1 MILSN
6 INILYLDGKEFKN
19 VNELFDKGEGLGL
32 GYSVNTITKLSLD
45 ESEELLYLEF
55 TVNTQTFTKNYKVE
69 IQKALSESNVKGMIE
84 EGDLYYSLIKKR
96 LEIWLPLA
104 SRYLEFGLK
113 VENCDTVNLLVIKGY
128 SPGGYKR

>member
-19 VNELFDKGEGLGL
+19 VNELFNKGEGLGL
-32 GYSVNTITKLSLD
+32 GYSVNAITKLSLD
-45 ESEELLYLEF
+45 EFEELLYLEF

-69 IQKALSESNVKGMIE
+69 IQKALSESNVRGMIE

-113 VENCDTVNLLVIKGY
+113 VENCEEINLLVIKGY